1 MFCQALLAR
10 SINHCFIITD
20 RMADTIHTRLER
32 LLIEKRRKQNQL
44 ARHCGVSP
52 QAVNAWLGRGRAV
65 VPDQEN
71 LKKIAA
77 FFDTTVDYLLGGDP
91 GIPSHRNSII
101 TVDAPRG
108 SDVPLLPLDQLMTIR
123 ADIHSVKSMSRGRTV
138 HTKHHVSDDAVA
150 FALQDN
156 SMEPRFSEQ
165 DIIVIDPQLDYDAG
179 DYIAAHIKSL
189 GVSVFRQFAYD
200 GSDHVVLT
208 AMNPQHRTFRFTHAQ
223 WAEDVTVLGSWVE
236 RTTINPKSQ
245 KRHTR

>member
-1 MFCQALLAR
+1 
-10 SINHCFIITD
+10 
-20 RMADTIHTRLER
+20 MADTIHTRLKR
-32 LLIEKRRKQNQL
+32 LLDETGTKQIDL
-44 ARHCGVSP
+44 AREIEVSP
-52 QAVNAWLGRGRAV
+52 QAVNAWLGRGRPV
-65 VPDQEN
+65 IPDQEN
-71 LKKIAA
+71 LRKIAA
-77 FFDTTVDYLLGGDP
+77 FFNTTVDYLLGGEL

-138 HTKHHVSDDAVA
+138 HTKHHVSDAAVA

-156 SMEPRFSEQ
+156 SMEPRFSDQ
-165 DIIVIDPQLDYDAG
+165 DIIVIDPQLEYGPG

-200 GSDHVVLT
+200 GSDYVILT
-208 AMNPQHRTFRFTHAQ
+208 AINPQHRTFRFTHAQ
-223 WAEDVTVLGSWVE
+223 WDEDVIVLGSWVE